1 MSFQSC
7 ASRIR
12 GMLLMILKI
21 ANSMPYRSLTG
32 VRRVYGFSP
41 SALSITS
48 VPLQVRV
55 HTVGFE
61 EM

>member
-1 MSFQSC
+1 
-7 ASRIR
+7 
-12 GMLLMILKI
+12 MILKI